1 MAVPLFFRSKVRI
14 NMTPLDA
21 AIAWIQKGYSPV
33 PIPHRSKRPVLKE
46 WEQLEITTDAAPQ
59 YFNGN
64 QQNIGVHLGDKYGS
78 ADVDCDCPEAIS
90 VARTLLPATGLIFGR
105 QSKPFSH
112 FFYRS
117 DPPLR
122 TSRYVDPLD
131 RKTIVELRGLSADGS
146 IGLQTVVPP
155 SVHET
160 GELIRFEDGFDRD
173 PANVDAPVLQT
184 AVRKIAAAA
193 LLARHW
199 PRSGEGR
206 HATMLCLAGVLQ
218 RAGWAQEDAVLFC
231 RALYQAVPDHDRNA
245 ITRTEGEV
253 RDTFRN
259 AAAGRAVT
267 GTPTLQESFDKR
279 VVSRVL
285 EWLRVE
291 RRTPEPDPQLA
302 EDDQAQHRDY
312 HWNDTGNADRL
323 SDLYGHELI
332 YCTERNSYYVWTGQQ
347 WRFDEFVEAEK
358 RAEKTMLEAFTEA
371 KHITDGEKRKAFLR
385 FVNRSLSR
393 AALASMIHLTKK
405 KVRQASASDF
415 DQDPWTLNTENG
427 TVDLRTGTL
436 RPHTPEDLLSKMIP
450 LRYDQR
456 AECPQFMAFLFRIM
470 GSHPDASEG
479 DNINAA
485 QMVSYLQKAFGCA
498 ATGKPEKLL
507 FVLYGEGNNGKT
519 TLLEVIR
526 DALGDKEY
534 AGQVQV
540 DSLMIRPKE
549 AVSSNAVNTDL
560 ADLQGCRFVSSSEV
574 EQGQRLSLSRVKYLT
589 GLGQIKARRLRENM
603 ITFQPTYK
611 LFLDCN
617 HRPVI
622 TDPND
627 AIWNRVKCIPFK
639 IQIPKEEIDKDLPT
653 KLRTELLGI
662 LRWIVEG
669 AVLYHREGLGDP
681 PDVTAATEQY
691 RQESDRLKE
700 FFEDRCVLAHT
711 GDGASWKRDGCWLP
725 VSDLYAAYASWAEAT
740 GNKYPL
746 SKDSFD
752 ERLQK
757 LGRKRDRVRPD
768 GGRDAKQIRV
778 WLGIRFRTAEDD

>member
-1 MAVPLFFRSKVRI
+1 
-14 NMTPLDA
+14 
-21 AIAWIQKGYSPV
+21 
-33 PIPHRSKRPVLKE
+33 
-46 WEQLEITTDAAPQ
+46 
-59 YFNGN
+59 
-64 QQNIGVHLGDKYGS
+64 
-78 ADVDCDCPEAIS
+78 
-90 VARTLLPATGLIFGR
+90 
-105 QSKPFSH
+105 
-112 FFYRS
+112 
-117 DPPLR
+117 
-122 TSRYVDPLD
+122 
-131 RKTIVELRGLSADGS
+131 
-146 IGLQTVVPP
+146 
-155 SVHET
+155 
-160 GELIRFEDGFDRD
+160 
-173 PANVDAPVLQT
+173 
-184 AVRKIAAAA
+184 
-193 LLARHW
+193 
-199 PRSGEGR
+199 
-206 HATMLCLAGVLQ
+206 
-218 RAGWAQEDAVLFC
+218 
-231 RALYQAVPDHDRNA
+231 
-245 ITRTEGEV
+245 
-253 RDTFRN
+253 
-259 AAAGRAVT
+259 
-267 GTPTLQESFDKR
+267 
-279 VVSRVL
+279 
-285 EWLRVE
+285 
-291 RRTPEPDPQLA
+291 
-302 EDDQAQHRDY
+302 
-312 HWNDTGNADRL
+312 
-323 SDLYGHELI
+323 
-332 YCTERNSYYVWTGQQ
+332 
-347 WRFDEFVEAEK
+347 
-358 RAEKTMLEAFTEA
+358 
-371 KHITDGEKRKAFLR
+371 
-385 FVNRSLSR
+385 
-393 AALASMIHLTKK
+393 
-405 KVRQASASDF
+405 
-415 DQDPWTLNTENG
+415 
-427 TVDLRTGTL
+427 
-436 RPHTPEDLLSKMIP
+436 MIP
-450 LRYDQR
+450 LRYDQH

-479 DNINAA
+479 DNINAE

-653 KLRTELLGI
+653 KLRTELPGI

-700 FFEDRCVLAHT
+700 FFEDRCVLART

>member
-1 MAVPLFFRSKVRI
+1 
-14 NMTPLDA
+14 
-21 AIAWIQKGYSPV
+21 
-33 PIPHRSKRPVLKE
+33 
-46 WEQLEITTDAAPQ
+46 
-59 YFNGN
+59 
-64 QQNIGVHLGDKYGS
+64 
-78 ADVDCDCPEAIS
+78 
-90 VARTLLPATGLIFGR
+90 
-105 QSKPFSH
+105 
-112 FFYRS
+112 
-117 DPPLR
+117 
-122 TSRYVDPLD
+122 
-131 RKTIVELRGLSADGS
+131 
-146 IGLQTVVPP
+146 
-155 SVHET
+155 
-160 GELIRFEDGFDRD
+160 
-173 PANVDAPVLQT
+173 
-184 AVRKIAAAA
+184 
-193 LLARHW
+193 
-199 PRSGEGR
+199 
-206 HATMLCLAGVLQ
+206 
-218 RAGWAQEDAVLFC
+218 
-231 RALYQAVPDHDRNA
+231 
-245 ITRTEGEV
+245 
-253 RDTFRN
+253 
-259 AAAGRAVT
+259 
-267 GTPTLQESFDKR
+267 
-279 VVSRVL
+279 
-285 EWLRVE
+285 
-291 RRTPEPDPQLA
+291 
-302 EDDQAQHRDY
+302 
-312 HWNDTGNADRL
+312 
-323 SDLYGHELI
+323 
-332 YCTERNSYYVWTGQQ
+332 
-347 WRFDEFVEAEK
+347 
-358 RAEKTMLEAFTEA
+358 
-371 KHITDGEKRKAFLR
+371 
-385 FVNRSLSR
+385 VNKSLSR

-436 RPHTPEDLLSKMIP
+436 RPHRPEDLLSKMIP
-450 LRYDQR
+450 LRYDQH

-479 DNINAA
+479 DNINAE

-653 KLRTELLGI
+653 KLRTELPGI

-700 FFEDRCVLAHT
+700 FFEDRCVLART

-778 WLGIRFRTAEDD
+778 WLGIRFRTGEDD

>member
-1 MAVPLFFRSKVRI
+1 
-14 NMTPLDA
+14 
-21 AIAWIQKGYSPV
+21 
-33 PIPHRSKRPVLKE
+33 
-46 WEQLEITTDAAPQ
+46 
-59 YFNGN
+59 
-64 QQNIGVHLGDKYGS
+64 
-78 ADVDCDCPEAIS
+78 
-90 VARTLLPATGLIFGR
+90 
-105 QSKPFSH
+105 
-112 FFYRS
+112 
-117 DPPLR
+117 
-122 TSRYVDPLD
+122 
-131 RKTIVELRGLSADGS
+131 
-146 IGLQTVVPP
+146 
-155 SVHET
+155 
-160 GELIRFEDGFDRD
+160 
-173 PANVDAPVLQT
+173 
-184 AVRKIAAAA
+184 
-193 LLARHW
+193 
-199 PRSGEGR
+199 
-206 HATMLCLAGVLQ
+206 
-218 RAGWAQEDAVLFC
+218 
-231 RALYQAVPDHDRNA
+231 
-245 ITRTEGEV
+245 
-253 RDTFRN
+253 
-259 AAAGRAVT
+259 
-267 GTPTLQESFDKR
+267 
-279 VVSRVL
+279 
-285 EWLRVE
+285 
-291 RRTPEPDPQLA
+291 
-302 EDDQAQHRDY
+302 
-312 HWNDTGNADRL
+312 
-323 SDLYGHELI
+323 
-332 YCTERNSYYVWTGQQ
+332 
-347 WRFDEFVEAEK
+347 
-358 RAEKTMLEAFTEA
+358 
-371 KHITDGEKRKAFLR
+371 
-385 FVNRSLSR
+385 VNKSLSR

-436 RPHTPEDLLSKMIP
+436 HPHRPEDLLSKMIP
-450 LRYDQR
+450 LRYDQH

-479 DNINAA
+479 DNINAE

-653 KLRTELLGI
+653 KLRTELPGI

-700 FFEDRCVLAHT
+700 FFEDRCVLART

-778 WLGIRFRTAEDD
+778 WLGIRFRTGEDD

>member
-1 MAVPLFFRSKVRI
+1 VTLGGASFFVLEVRI
-14 NMTPLDA
+14 DMTPLDA
-21 AIAWIQKGYSPV
+21 AITWIQKGYSPV
-33 PIPHRSKRPVLKE
+33 PVPHRSKRPVLKE
-46 WEQLEITTDAAPQ
+46 WQRLEITTEGASQ
-59 YFNGN
+59 YFNGAS
-64 QQNIGVHLGDKYGS
+64 QNIGVLLGDKFGS
-78 ADVDCDCPEAIS
+78 TDVDCDCPEAITA
-90 VARTLLPATGLIFGR
+90 ARELLPETGLIFGR

-117 DPPLR
+117 DPPAR
-122 TSRYVDPLD
+122 TVRFIDPLD
-131 RKTIVELRGLSADGS
+131 QSTLVELRGLSSDGS
-146 IGLQTVVPP
+146 VGLQTVVPP
-155 SVHET
+155 SIHET
-160 GELIRFEDGFDRD
+160 GEPVRFEQGFEGI
-173 PANVDAPVLQT
+173 PANIDAEVLVS
-184 AVRKIAAAA
+184 AVRRVAAAA
-193 LLARHW
+193 ILARHW
-199 PRSGEGR
+199 PKHGSR
-206 HATMLCLAGVLQ
+206 HHAFLALAGVFA
-218 RAGWAQEDAVLFC
+218 RAGWNLGDAKAFHRVIYRCLWPTN
-231 RALYQAVPDHDRNA
+231 PDLGATDSEVQSTFEKHSA
-245 ITRTEGEV
+245 GGEITGV
-253 RDTFRN
+253 
-259 AAAGRAVT
+259 
-267 GTPTLQESFDKR
+267 PTLIGLVDKKVVDVAFRWLGFDR
-279 VVSRVL
+279 
-285 EWLRVE
+285 
-291 RRTPEPDPQLA
+291 
-302 EDDQAQHRDY
+302 AQHRDY

-323 SDLYGHELI
+323 ADLYGHELI

-358 RAEKTMLEAFTEA
+358 RAEKTMLEAFAEA

-385 FVNRSLSR
+385 FVNTSLSR

-436 RPHTPEDLLSKMIP
+436 RPHRPEDLLSKMIP
-450 LRYDQR
+450 LRYDQH

-479 DNINAA
+479 DNINGE

-549 AVSSNAVNTDL
+549 ALSNNAVNTDL

-603 ITFQPTYK
+603 ITFRPTYK

-639 IQIPKEEIDKDLPT
+639 IQIPEAEIDKDLPT
-653 KLRTELLGI
+653 KLRTELPGI
-662 LRWIVEG
+662 LHWIVEG

-700 FFEDRCVLAHT
+700 FFEDRCVLAAT
-711 GDGASWKRDGCWLP
+711 GDGDSWKKDGYWVP
-725 VSDLYAAYASWAEAT
+725 VSDLYAAYTSWADAT

-768 GGRDAKQIRV
+768 GRRDTKQIRV
-778 WLGIRFRTAEDD
+778 WLGVRFKTAEDD

>member
-1 MAVPLFFRSKVRI
+1 MKRAARGAPRRALFFWRVGAHQPTTD
-14 NMTPLDA
+14 MTPLDA
-21 AIAWIQKGYSPV
+21 AIAWIQQGFSPV
-33 PIPHRSKRPVLKE
+33 PIPHRSKRPILNGSE
-46 WEQLEITTDAAPQ
+46 RLEITMDLASQ
-59 YFNGN
+59 YFNGGS
-64 QQNIGVHLGDKYGS
+64 QNIGLLLGDKFGS
-78 ADVDCDCPEAIS
+78 TDVDCDCPEAITA
-90 VARTLLPATGLIFGR
+90 ARKLLPETGLIFGR

-117 DPPLR
+117 DPPVR
-122 TSRYVDPLD
+122 AAKFDDPLD
-131 RKTIVELRGLSADGS
+131 HKTLLELRGLSSDGS

-160 GELIRFEDGFDRD
+160 GELVRFEKGFEGR
-173 PANVDAPVLQT
+173 PANIDADVLIS
-184 AVRKIAAAA
+184 AVSRVAAAA

-199 PRSGEGR
+199 PTKGSR
-206 HATMLCLAGVLQ
+206 HHALLALAGVFA
-218 RAGWAQEDAVLFC
+218 RAGWSLEEAQAFHRVIYECLWPANPELGAAD
-231 RALYQAVPDHDRNA
+231 
-245 ITRTEGEV
+245 IEV
-253 RDTFRN
+253 RSTFEKHS
-259 AAAGRAVT
+259 AGGEIT
-267 GTPTLQESFDKR
+267 GVPTLMELLDKK
-279 VVSRVL
+279 VVGTAFR
-285 EWLRVE
+285 WLGID
-291 RRTPEPDPQLA
+291 RRQN
-302 EDDQAQHRDY
+302 RDY

-323 SDLYGHELI
+323 ADWYGHELT

-358 RAEKTMLEAFTEA
+358 RAEKTMLEAFAET
-371 KHITDGEKRKAFLR
+371 KHITDGEKRKAFLK
-385 FVNRSLSR
+385 FVNSSLSR
-393 AALASMIHLTKK
+393 AALANMMHLAKK
-405 KVRQASASDF
+405 KVRQASTTDF
-415 DQDPWTLNTENG
+415 DQDPWLLNTESG

-436 RPHTPEDLLSKMIP
+436 RPHRTEDLLSKMIP
-450 LRYDQR
+450 LRYDQH
-456 AECPQFMAFLFRIM
+456 AECPQFMTFLFKIM

-479 DNINAA
+479 DNINAD

-540 DSLMIRPKE
+540 ESLMIRPKE
-549 AVSSNAVNTDL
+549 ALSNNAVNTDL

-603 ITFQPTYK
+603 ITFRPTYK

-617 HRPVI
+617 HKPVI

-639 IQIPKEEIDKDLPT
+639 IQIPEGEMDKELPA
-653 KLRTELLGI
+653 KLRTELPGI

-691 RQESDRLKE
+691 RQESDGLKG
-700 FFEDRCVLAHT
+700 FFEDRCVFAAT
-711 GDGASWKRDGCWLP
+711 GDVNSWKKEKFW
-725 VSDLYAAYASWAEAT
+725 VAVTDLYSAYSYLCCAAAN
-740 GNKYPL
+740 GDKHPL
-746 SKDSFD
+746 SKGLFD
-752 ERLQK
+752 ERLEK
-757 LGRKRDRVRPD
+757 LGRKQDRVRPD
-768 GGRDAKQIRV
+768 GGRDTKQIRV
-778 WLGIRFRTAEDD
+778 WLGIRFKTAQDD

>member
-1 MAVPLFFRSKVRI
+1 
-14 NMTPLDA
+14 MTPLDA
-21 AIAWIQKGYSPV
+21 AITWIQKGFAPV
-33 PIPHRSKRPVLKE
+33 PVPHRSKRPVLKE
-46 WEQLEITTDAAPQ
+46 WQRLEITTEGASQ
-59 YFNGN
+59 YFNGAS
-64 QQNIGVHLGDKYGS
+64 QNIGVLLGDKFGS
-78 ADVDCDCPEAIS
+78 ADVDCDCPEAITA
-90 VARTLLPATGLIFGR
+90 ARELLPETGLIFGR

-117 DPPLR
+117 DPPTR
-122 TSRYVDPLD
+122 TAQFIDPLD
-131 RKTIVELRGLSADGS
+131 QSTLVELRGLSSDGS

-155 SVHET
+155 SIHET
-160 GELIRFEDGFDRD
+160 GEQVRFEKGFEGT
-173 PANVDAPVLQT
+173 PANIDADVLIS
-184 AVRKIAAAA
+184 AVHRVAAAA

-199 PRSGEGR
+199 PTQGSR
-206 HATMLCLAGVLQ
+206 HHAFLALAGAFA
-218 RAGWAQEDAVLFC
+218 RAGWSIEDAKAFHRVIYRCLWPTN
-231 RALYQAVPDHDRNA
+231 PDVAAADSEVQSTFEKHSA
-245 ITRTEGEV
+245 GGEV
-253 RDTFRN
+253 
-259 AAAGRAVT
+259 T
-267 GTPTLQESFDKR
+267 GVPTLVELLDKK
-279 VVSRVL
+279 VVDGAFR
-285 EWLRVE
+285 WLGFE
-291 RRTPEPDPQLA
+291 R
-302 EDDQAQHRDY
+302 AQHRQY
-312 HWNDTGNADRL
+312 LWNDTGNADRL
-323 SDLYGHELI
+323 AELYGHELI

-347 WRFDEFVEAEK
+347 WRFDEFVEAER
-358 RAEKTMLEAFTEA
+358 RAEKTMLEGFAEA
-371 KHITDGEKRKAFLR
+371 KHIADAEKRKAFLR

-415 DQDPWTLNTENG
+415 DQDPWMLNTENG

-436 RPHTPEDLLSKMIP
+436 RPHRPEDLLSKMIP
-450 LRYDQR
+450 LRYDAH

-479 DNINAA
+479 DNINAE

-549 AVSSNAVNTDL
+549 ALANNAVNTDL

-603 ITFQPTYK
+603 ITFRPTYK

-617 HRPVI
+617 HKPVI
-622 TDPND
+622 ADPND

-639 IQIPKEEIDKDLPT
+639 IQIPKEEIDTGLPA
-653 KLRTELLGI
+653 KLRTELAGI
-662 LRWIVEG
+662 LRWIAEG
-669 AVLYHREGLGDP
+669 AALYYRDGLGDP
-681 PDVTAATEQY
+681 PDVMAATEQY

-700 FFEDRCVLAHT
+700 FFEDRCTVAAS
-711 GDGASWKRDGCWLP
+711 GDATSWKKEKCWVP
-725 VSDLYAAYASWAEAT
+725 VADLYGTYSSWAEAT
-740 GNKYPL
+740 GDKHPL
-746 SKDSFD
+746 SKGLFD

-757 LGRKRDRVRPD
+757 LGRKQDRVRPD
-768 GGRDAKQIRV
+768 GGRDTKQIRV
-778 WLGIRFRTAEDD
+778 WLGIRFRTMQDD

>member
-1 MAVPLFFRSKVRI
+1 
-14 NMTPLDA
+14 MTPLDA
-21 AIAWIQKGYSPV
+21 AITWIQQGFSPV
-33 PIPHRSKRPVLKE
+33 PVPHRSKRPILKE
-46 WEQLEITTDAAPQ
+46 WQRLEITTEGASQ
-59 YFNGN
+59 YFNGAS
-64 QQNIGVHLGDKYGS
+64 QNIGVLLGDKFGS
-78 ADVDCDCPEAIS
+78 ADVDCDCPEAITA
-90 VARTLLPATGLIFGR
+90 ARELLPETGLIFGR

-112 FFYRS
+112 FFYRA
-117 DPPLR
+117 DPPAR
-122 TSRYVDPLD
+122 TMQFIDPLD
-131 RKTIVELRGLSADGS
+131 QSTIVELRGLKSDGS

-160 GELIRFEDGFDRD
+160 GEAIRFEQGFEGL
-173 PANVDAPVLQT
+173 PANIDAEVLVS
-184 AVRKIAAAA
+184 AVHRVAAAA

-199 PRSGEGR
+199 PTKGSR
-206 HATMLCLAGVLQ
+206 HHGFLALAGVLA
-218 RAGWAQEDAVLFC
+218 RAEWNTEDAKTFHRVIYRCLWP
-231 RALYQAVPDHDRNA
+231 ANPELGAADA
-245 ITRTEGEV
+245 EV
-253 RDTFRN
+253 QSTFEKH
-259 AAAGRAVT
+259 AADDAVT
-267 GTPTLQESFDKR
+267 GVPTLTELLDKR
-279 VVSRVL
+279 VVDIALR
-285 EWLRVE
+285 WLGIG
-291 RRTPEPDPQLA
+291 
-302 EDDQAQHRDY
+302 QAQHRGY
-312 HWNDTGNADRL
+312 LWNDTGNADRL
-323 SDLYGHELI
+323 ADLFGPELI

-358 RAEKTMLEAFTEA
+358 RAEKTMLEAFAEA
-371 KHITDGEKRKAFLR
+371 KHIADGEKRKAFLR
-385 FVNRSLSR
+385 FVNKSLSR

-415 DQDPWTLNTENG
+415 DQDPWMLNTENG
-427 TVDLRTGTL
+427 MVDLRTGTL
-436 RPHTPEDLLSKMIP
+436 RPHRPEDLLSKMIP
-450 LRYDQR
+450 LRYDQH

-470 GSHPDASEG
+470 GSHPDASES
-479 DNINAA
+479 DNINAEL
-485 QMVSYLQKAFGCA
+485 MVSYLQKAFGCA

-549 AVSSNAVNTDL
+549 AISSNAVNTDL

-653 KLRTELLGI
+653 KLRTELPGI

-700 FFEDRCVLAHT
+700 FFEDRCVLART

-778 WLGIRFRTAEDD
+778 WLGIRFRTADDD